1 MKPKKPQHYNT
12 DNPLRI
18 LQDLEPSTPSAIQ
31 EAKRKLADGFYH
43 RPAVLRTVAQRI
55 LESMNLISRHPDD
68 SEDK

>member
-1 MKPKKPQHYNT
+1 MKPKKPQHFNT
-12 DNPLRI
+12 NCPLQI
-18 LQDLEPSTPSAIQ
+18 LQDLEPSTSPAIE

-55 LESMNLISRHPDD
+55 LETMDLFTRQNG